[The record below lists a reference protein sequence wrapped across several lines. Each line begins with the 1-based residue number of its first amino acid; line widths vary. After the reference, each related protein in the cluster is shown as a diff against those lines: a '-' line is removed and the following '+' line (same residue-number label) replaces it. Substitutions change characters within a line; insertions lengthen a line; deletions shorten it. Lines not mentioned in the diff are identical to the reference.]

1 MNELIREDIV
11 LKWVARVN
19 GGGKG
24 KGEGEGIGGGDA
36 AGHGGSGD
44 LGGCRIGERGCKEGY
59 KGGYD
64 SGEKGFGLSVKE
76 VRFFF
81 FLFPSFLS
89 TVIARLWGHGG

>member
-11 LKWVARVN
+11 LKRVARVN

-44 LGGCRIGERGCKEGY
+44 LGECRVGE
-59 KGGYD
+59 
-64 SGEKGFGLSVKE
+64 
-76 VRFFF
+76 
-81 FLFPSFLS
+81 
-89 TVIARLWGHGG
+89 